1 MAQSTLFWT
10 ACHINFFFFQNLIFF
25 FLLSIYIAL
34 SSHRMVCC
42 IVGAIDAH
50 GQKTITT
57 IYKKEEVSVLH
68 ITHALLLPASFVA
81 LKKKKNSQRLG

>member
-1 MAQSTLFWT
+1 
-10 ACHINFFFFQNLIFF
+10 
-25 FLLSIYIAL
+25 
-34 SSHRMVCC
+34 MVCC

-57 IYKKEEVSVLH
+57 IYKKEGVSVLH

-81 LKKKKNSQRLG
+81 LKKKKTHKDWAELKGELTARKCDFCMSNQRHLDSCAGLLI